1 MSRKVNLAV
10 AATITLIAMAVTFSI
25 TMVIS
30 MDMFNSTVSS
40 VKNKER
46 MYNKLSEIDRYVRDN
61 EYFDINEDTLNDTIA
76 SGYMLGISDKYAR
89 YYSAK
94 AYTEKVGVESGRLM
108 NIGVSVIKDTSSG
121 YARIIRVYD
130 NSPASEIGLQTGGF
144 ITMIGDVSVRTMTD
158 TAAITSALLG
168 EEGTT
173 VSITYLTPDR
183 QEQPAVELVRSN
195 YTTNTVFTQLTEDG
209 CGYVCIDAFASTT
222 GTEFRTA
229 VEALLNQGA
238 KALVF
243 DLRNNTGESL
253 DAALVAADYCV
264 PAGLMAQSQAKDGT
278 LTDLRISDDH
288 EITVPMVCL
297 VNGSTA
303 GGAEL
308 FANALRKM
316 AGASIV
322 GTTTAGKG
330 VVLSEP
336 QSFSDGSAAV
346 ITIGLLLDNE
356 GQTWNGTGLT
366 PDVEATLTADEQN
379 SYYDFTIDTDPQ
391 INKAMTSVMAMVG

>member
-1 MSRKVNLAV
+1 M
-10 AATITLIAMAVTFSI
+10 
-25 TMVIS
+25 
-30 MDMFNSTVSS
+30 
-40 VKNKER
+40 
-46 MYNKLSEIDRYVRDN
+46 
-61 EYFDINEDTLNDTIA
+61 
-76 SGYMLGISDKYAR
+76 
-89 YYSAK
+89 
-94 AYTEKVGVESGRLM
+94 
-108 NIGVSVIKDTSSG
+108 
-121 YARIIRVYD
+121 
-130 NSPASEIGLQTGGF
+130 TG
-144 ITMIGDVSVRTMTD
+144 
-158 TAAITSALLG
+158 
-168 EEGTT
+168 
-173 VSITYLTPDR
+173 
-183 QEQPAVELVRSN
+183 
-195 YTTNTVFTQLTEDG
+195 DG

-229 VEALLNQGA
+229 VEDLINQGA

-346 ITIGLLLDNE
+346 ITIGMLLDNE

-366 PDVEATLTADEQN
+366 PDVEAALTADEQN
-379 SYYDFTIDTDPQ
+379 SYYDFTVDTDPQ
-391 INKAMTSVMAMVG
+391 INKAVTSVMAMVG

>member
-158 TAAITSALLG
+158 TAAINSALLG

-195 YTTNTVFTQLTEDG
+195 YTTTTVFSQLTEDG

-229 VEALLNQGA
+229 VENLINQGA

-243 DLRNNTGESL
+243 DLRNNTGDSL

-264 PAGLMAQSQAKDGT
+264 PAGLMVQSQAKDGT

-288 EITVPMVCL
+288 EVTVPMVCL

>member
-1 MSRKVNLAV
+1 M
-10 AATITLIAMAVTFSI
+10 
-25 TMVIS
+25 
-30 MDMFNSTVSS
+30 
-40 VKNKER
+40 
-46 MYNKLSEIDRYVRDN
+46 
-61 EYFDINEDTLNDTIA
+61 
-76 SGYMLGISDKYAR
+76 
-89 YYSAK
+89 
-94 AYTEKVGVESGRLM
+94 
-108 NIGVSVIKDTSSG
+108 
-121 YARIIRVYD
+121 
-130 NSPASEIGLQTGGF
+130 
-144 ITMIGDVSVRTMTD
+144 
-158 TAAITSALLG
+158 
-168 EEGTT
+168 
-173 VSITYLTPDR
+173 
-183 QEQPAVELVRSN
+183 
-195 YTTNTVFTQLTEDG
+195 
-209 CGYVCIDAFASTT
+209 
-222 GTEFRTA
+222 
-229 VEALLNQGA
+229 
-238 KALVF
+238 
-243 DLRNNTGESL
+243 
-253 DAALVAADYCV
+253 AADYCV
-264 PAGLMAQSQAKDGT
+264 PAGLMVQSQAKDGT
-278 LTDLRISDDH
+278 LTDLRIPDDH
-288 EITVPMVCL
+288 EVTVPMVCL

>member
-94 AYTEKVGVESGRLM
+94 AYTEKVGVERGRLM

-158 TAAITSALLG
+158 TAAIDSALLG

-195 YTTNTVFTQLTEDG
+195 YTTTTVFSQLTEDG

-229 VEALLNQGA
+229 VENLINQGA

-243 DLRNNTGESL
+243 DLRNNTGDSL

-288 EITVPMVCL
+288 EVTVPMVCL

-366 PDVEATLTADEQN
+366 PDVDATLTADEQN